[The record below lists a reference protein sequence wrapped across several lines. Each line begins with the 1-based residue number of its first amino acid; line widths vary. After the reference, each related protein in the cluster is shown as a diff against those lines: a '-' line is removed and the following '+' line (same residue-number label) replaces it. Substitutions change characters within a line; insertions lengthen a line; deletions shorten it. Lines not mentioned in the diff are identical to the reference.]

1 MARVGLFVVKCIWP
15 SEHVGCEDDGA
26 IELCSEEANYFV
38 EGYSYCELHA
48 KEFVMVTRRQLA
60 TEEVE
65 EGYPWVSPDQM
76 QDQIDNSGN
85 GQWGFA

>member
-48 KEFVMVTRRQLA
+48 
-60 TEEVE
+60 
-65 EGYPWVSPDQM
+65 
-76 QDQIDNSGN
+76 
-85 GQWGFA
+85 